1 MPLRS
6 IITPM
11 KMKVGIATSTRFSA
25 AWPQMRG
32 TKLKN
37 CTSLNEPRKKPR
49 KPKSSASPPRMKAT
63 GYPEKSSTPS
73 VRNMRIGRS
82 SCTLYRSSSLCSA
95 FSPET

>member
-11 KMKVGIATSTRFSA
+11 KMNVGIDTSTRFSA

-37 CTSLNEPRKKPR
+37 CDQLERAEEEADQAEQQREAAQDEGHRIARRTAAPRASRTS
-49 KPKSSASPPRMKAT
+49 A
-63 GYPEKSSTPS
+63 
-73 VRNMRIGRS
+73 IGR
-82 SCTLYRSSSLCSA
+82 
-95 FSPET
+95 

>member
-32 TKLKN
+32 TKLKK
-37 CTSLNEPRKKPR
+37 CTILKEPSR
-49 KPKSSASPPRMKAT
+49 KPSRPKISASPPRMNAT
-63 GYPEKSSTPS
+63 G
-73 VRNMRIGRS
+73 
-82 SCTLYRSSSLCSA
+82 
-95 FSPET
+95 

>member
-11 KMKVGIATSTRFSA
+11 KMKVGIETSTRFSA

-37 CTSLNEPRKKPR
+37 STSLKVPRK
-49 KPKSSASPPRMKAT
+49 
-63 GYPEKSSTPS
+63 
-73 VRNMRIGRS
+73 
-82 SCTLYRSSSLCSA
+82 
-95 FSPET
+95 